1 MSQVLKQYQRLFSIT
16 ILVFNGMAIPGHR
29 EGKRDHQ
36 VDKVRAWMREP
47 ETPSDSAMELGDL

>member
-29 EGKRDHQ
+29 AGKRDHQ

-47 ETPSDSAMELGDL
+47 ETPSG